1 MNQDTLFD
9 EEKYSNSCENFYGI
23 RAKVIGVGGAGISL
37 VDGLRFD
44 NFDSVDNLVV
54 DVDMKAIGESL
65 ASQKLSFTKRH
76 TRGMGT
82 GGDIALGKRLAEE
95 EKDKIREQLEGIDLV
110 FLLAGLGGGVG
121 GGVSPVIAR
130 LAREQGALVIAF
142 TPMPFSWEKT
152 RHAQA
157 EDCLTELRKHAN
169 AVVPLP
175 NDSLLQMG
183 GEDATALEC
192 FAEAGRSV
200 SRGISAIC
208 NLIFK
213 RGMID
218 VDFSYLRKAFSGRGG
233 RTLFGYGKGNGKDAL
248 RESLRDLML
257 CPMLHMPDVSRAADV
272 LLIFIQGGTSMSMAG
287 VQSVSKEIRDSFKS
301 GEEVVFG
308 AHVDENMG
316 EEVKII
322 VLGVTALEPTTPKA
336 DVAPASN
343 DVLEFTAQTKQS
355 HPSKL
360 EVNKSRKADIK
371 SNGNRLHKRKKGENL
386 DQNTFPFM
394 EEQNQRG
401 IFDDLPSKNIYEGE
415 DLDVPAY
422 LRRGVQISI

>member
-9 EEKYSNSCENFYGI
+9 EEKYSNTSDNFYGI

-95 EKDKIREQLEGIDLV
+95 EKDKIREQLEGVDLV
-110 FLLAGLGGGVG
+110 FLLAGLGGGIG
-121 GGVSPVIAR
+121 GGVSPVLAR

-183 GEDATALEC
+183 GEDASALEC
-192 FAEAGRSV
+192 FAEAGRNV

-272 LLIFIQGGTSMSMAG
+272 LLIFIQGGTSMSMSG
-287 VQSVSKEIRDSFKS
+287 VQSVSKEIRDSFKA
-301 GEEVVFG
+301 GEDVVFG

-322 VLGVTALEPTTPKA
+322 VLGVTALEPTTPRA
-336 DVAPASN
+336 DVAPASH
-343 DVLEFTAQTKQS
+343 DVLEFTAETHQS

-360 EVNKSRKADIK
+360 DINKSRKADNK
-371 SNGNRLHKRKKGENL
+371 NKGNRLHKRKKGENL
-386 DQNTFPFM
+386 DQNTFSFM

-401 IFDDLPSKNIYEGE
+401 IFDDLPTKNIYEGE